1 VSPLCFLLS
10 RHSAVKRL
18 QALQHFRDG
27 QVNYL
32 MATDLASRGLDI
44 KGIETV
50 INYDMPAQL
59 AQYLHRVGRTARAG
73 RKGRCVCIPYREFI
87 DCS

>member
-1 VSPLCFLLS
+1 MFILSAPVFDPLNYL
-10 RHSAVKRL
+10 VKRL
-18 QALQHFRDG
+18 RALQLFRDG
-27 QVNYL
+27 RVNYL

-59 AQYLHRVGRTARAG
+59 SQYLHRVGRTARAG
-73 RKGRCVCIPYREFI
+73 RTGRSVR
-87 DCS
+87 SSL